1 MRKFNSFLKL
11 LVTGICLIPPM
22 SHAEIVLH
30 GTRVIYP
37 SDAREVTLQISNDGT
52 RPALV
57 QAWVDD
63 GNPESTPD
71 QVKLPFMITPPITRV
86 DPTKGQTLRIS
97 TLPSIQKVKQNQETM
112 YWLNVLDIP
121 PKTHKEKNETPENAL
136 QLAIRSRVKLI
147 YRPSALQEQAVHA
160 PKKLEWTKQGALLHV
175 KNPTPFYVTITSVF
189 TEKLRQKTDIT
200 PKGLMLEP
208 FSQQDIPVT
217 PSDTRQFSF
226 ITINDY
232 GGRVEHPITLK

>member
-1 MRKFNSFLKL
+1 
-11 LVTGICLIPPM
+11 M
-22 SHAEIVLH
+22 SYAEIVLH

-57 QAWVDD
+57 QAWIDE
-63 GNPESTPD
+63 GNPESSPD
-71 QVKLPFMITPPITRV
+71 QIKLPFMITPPISRV

-97 TLPSIQKVKQNQETM
+97 TLPSIQKIKQNQETM

-121 PKTHKEKNETPENAL
+121 PKTHKDKNETSENAL
-136 QLAIRSRVKLI
+136 QLAIRSRIKLI
-147 YRPSALQEQAVHA
+147 YRPAALQEQVIDA
-160 PKKLEWTKQGALLHV
+160 PQKLAWTKEGNILHI
-175 KNPTPFYVTITSVF
+175 KNPTPFYITIASVF
-189 TEKLRQKTDIT
+189 ANDLNQKKDIT

-208 FSQQDIPVT
+208 FAQQDITLT
-217 PSDTRQFSF
+217 PSDVRQLSF

-232 GGRVEHPITLK
+232 GGRVEHSITLK